1 MADAFGRVG
10 TGDIAL
16 IFDSMAVRNG
26 DGDFIKNHNELCK
39 IIRPSEATDVVEGY
53 KLGERAT
60 GDIFL
65 CRILGTDK
73 DLVHVHRCWL
83 RYQSK

>member
-1 MADAFGRVG
+1 MADAFGRVE

-39 IIRPSEATDVVEGY
+39 IVRPSEPTDVVGGY
-53 KLGERAT
+53 KLGERAN

-65 CRILGTDK
+65 CRIFGTVEE
-73 DLVHVHRCWL
+73 LVHVHRCWL

>member
-1 MADAFGRVG
+1 MADAFGRVE

-16 IFDSMAVRNG
+16 IFDSMAVAAG

-39 IIRPSEATDVVEGY
+39 IVRPSEATDVINGY

-60 GDIFL
+60 DIFL
-65 CRILGTDK
+65 CRILGTDGEP
-73 DLVHVHRCWL
+73 VHVHRCWL